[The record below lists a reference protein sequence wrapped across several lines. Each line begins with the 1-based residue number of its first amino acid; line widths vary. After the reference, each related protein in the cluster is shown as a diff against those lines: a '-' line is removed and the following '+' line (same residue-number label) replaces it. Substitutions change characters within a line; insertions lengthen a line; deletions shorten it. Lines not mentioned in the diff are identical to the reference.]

1 MNSTMQGNVNVPFS
15 KLISDTIN
23 THGVVWA
30 WRYYGKR
37 GMSRR
42 EFRLWA
48 KSVVLN
54 K

>member
-1 MNSTMQGNVNVPFS
+1 MTMQGTVSVPFS
-15 KLISDTIN
+15 SLINDTIQ

-30 WRYYGKR
+30 WKYYGKR

-42 EFRLWA
+42 EFRIWA
-48 KSVVLN
+48 KAAV